1 MEHTSSTLA
10 SAGKENTRPWVTKP
24 TAVPKTPT
32 ARVGV
37 NNPGRTA
44 AATTSK
50 RAAAAGRSG
59 GRGSALSLRA
69 DGNGGGPSSALRA
82 KTTAAAS
89 SAVRRKRQGEEIADV
104 SNSSG
109 DFTGPQRV
117 RINSNSV
124 PADIS
129 LSFWSLP
136 ASTPDSKSGGGRL
149 TSKTVT
155 KGTAAG
161 GKSASAS
168 TRKRARGGGTPQ
180 AVETTVTTAATRA
193 EARHQASKWSSGAT
207 ASTTATGSS
216 ASDPSAAAKTDRAAA
231 AATAKVD
238 SVPSN
243 PFGTDIS
250 HILSWKPAPRQ
261 NAAGSDGT
269 GGSPTTGSAST
280 NTTPE
285 AGSKQEQHS
294 STGGPS
300 TQQPTAAATG
310 SFGRSSASSS
320 FMTVAS
326 SGDGSRGRT
335 AGGVGEEAGVGA
347 AGRPRTRAPPLKSF
361 AKWPPAR
368 TTPTEMGTATVSAR
382 PAISSLEALRVR
394 VVKKVGEKSDDGDD
408 GGGGPSS
415 DDDGD
420 DDGDDDDSFEVDLKL
435 EAYDAEVRRRSADAA
450 VAPRP
455 GAVESRSSSISAG
468 ARPPSRFRTTSAA
481 ETAPGALITATA
493 GASHEG
499 GSRAGGLPGTG
510 AGPAAA
516 AASVEEKAPSE
527 PAVSGTSAPRGPAS
541 SVITTHDLGA
551 NGCGNRGRG
560 FLERGGS
567 GGGGGGGGPL
577 WRSAS
582 GTGGARDEAGMY
594 EVAEED
600 EDMSLTIGTGSG
612 RPMVPVM
619 TGGGAGSGGNLRG
632 RRQGGGNAA
641 SRNGTGVAAQDPGG
655 TAAAAAALPVCEHS
669 PLSACVSSSSS
680 SSSSDPR
687 VFSAEEGGSKGDLR
701 ANVGSKWTDN
711 SDRGG
716 GSAGS
721 EGLGD
726 GGSSSS
732 GLLGIGGRGCS
743 FDKPGNVVAF
753 DQSSVSHKRSWSE
766 VMVNGVLY
774 LKTAQIGRGGSSK
787 VFRVVA
793 PDCEML
799 ALKVVKVDN
808 HAENAKG
815 LLDSYSNEIE
825 LLKSL
830 QGNRF
835 IINLENSEVDRR
847 RGLIYIVLELGETD
861 LDQLMRQY
869 KANIASSRADPKA
882 LGLFPGGLDANFVRV
897 IWQQML
903 KAVQAM
909 HEQRVVHG
917 DLKPANFV
925 FVKGSL
931 KLIDFGI
938 AKAIS
943 NDTTNISRDSRVG
956 TMNYMC
962 PEAFEDTGNGELDP
976 ATGSQKPVIKQGR
989 PSDIWSLGCILYQMA
1004 HGKTP
1009 FSHLGML
1016 NKIRA
1021 ITDPTHAIA
1030 FSDLEDGFLVET
1042 LRACLRRDPSERAS
1056 IGGTDGLLSHPY
1068 LHPTAARDAA
1078 NALAVRANA
1087 LAARANARAADLEKT
1102 LETKAEERVE
1112 GVKRELS
1119 ARYEEMVAAEVTKA
1133 VAAEQAK
1140 QMAGLSI
1147 AKSALKHIIAN
1158 TVRVL
1163 HAEKYSGGSSL
1174 DRANLDRI
1182 TGLVIDLG
1190 RGGGGGIQ
1198 ATGTRQ

>member
-1 MEHTSSTLA
+1 
-10 SAGKENTRPWVTKP
+10 
-24 TAVPKTPT
+24 
-32 ARVGV
+32 
-37 NNPGRTA
+37 
-44 AATTSK
+44 
-50 RAAAAGRSG
+50 
-59 GRGSALSLRA
+59 
-69 DGNGGGPSSALRA
+69 
-82 KTTAAAS
+82 
-89 SAVRRKRQGEEIADV
+89 
-104 SNSSG
+104 
-109 DFTGPQRV
+109 
-117 RINSNSV
+117 
-124 PADIS
+124 
-129 LSFWSLP
+129 
-136 ASTPDSKSGGGRL
+136 
-149 TSKTVT
+149 
-155 KGTAAG
+155 
-161 GKSASAS
+161 
-168 TRKRARGGGTPQ
+168 
-180 AVETTVTTAATRA
+180 
-193 EARHQASKWSSGAT
+193 
-207 ASTTATGSS
+207 
-216 ASDPSAAAKTDRAAA
+216 
-231 AATAKVD
+231 
-238 SVPSN
+238 
-243 PFGTDIS
+243 
-250 HILSWKPAPRQ
+250 
-261 NAAGSDGT
+261 
-269 GGSPTTGSAST
+269 
-280 NTTPE
+280 
-285 AGSKQEQHS
+285 
-294 STGGPS
+294 
-300 TQQPTAAATG
+300 
-310 SFGRSSASSS
+310 
-320 FMTVAS
+320 MTVAS
-326 SGDGSRGRT
+326 SGDRSRGGRT
-335 AGGVGEEAGVGA
+335 AGGVDEEASAGA
-347 AGRPRTRAPPLKSF
+347 AGRPSTRAPPVKS
-361 AKWPPAR
+361 
-368 TTPTEMGTATVSAR
+368 GTATASAR

-394 VVKKVGEKSDDGDD
+394 VVKKVGEKSDDGGD
-408 GGGGPSS
+408 GGGGRSS
-415 DDDGD
+415 DEDGDDEDDDG
-420 DDGDDDDSFEVDLKL
+420 DSFEVDLKL

-450 VAPRP
+450 AAPRP
-455 GAVESRSSSISAG
+455 GAVESRSSSVSAG
-468 ARPPSRFRTTSAA
+468 TRPPSRLRPPSAAA
-481 ETAPGALITATA
+481 ETAPGALTTATA

-499 GSRAGGLPGTG
+499 GSRAGGLPRTG
-510 AGPAAA
+510 AGPAAV
-516 AASVEEKAPSE
+516 AASVEEEKAPSE
-527 PAVSGTSAPRGPAS
+527 PAVSGTAAPGDPAS
-541 SVITTHDLGA
+541 SVATTHDRGA
-551 NGCGNRGRG
+551 NGGGSRGRG

-567 GGGGGGGGPL
+567 GLL

-582 GTGGARDEAGMY
+582 GTGGARGKAGGGMHQ
-594 EVAEED
+594 VAEED

-619 TGGGAGSGGNLRG
+619 TAGGAGSGGNLRG
-632 RRQGGGNAA
+632 LSQGGENSA
-641 SRNGTGVAAQDPGG
+641 SRNGTGVAAQNPGG
-655 TAAAAAALPVCEHS
+655 TPAATALPVGEES
-669 PLSACVSSSSS
+669 PWSTCGSSSSRG
-680 SSSSDPR
+680 PG
-687 VFSAEEGGSKGDLR
+687 VFSAEGGGLKGDLTPQ
-701 ANVGSKWTDN
+701 VGSERTDK

-716 GSAGS
+716 GGAGS

-726 GGSSSS
+726 GASSSS

-743 FDKPGNVVAF
+743 FDKPGKVVAF
-753 DQSSVSHKRSWSE
+753 DHSSVSHKRSWSE

-808 HAENAKG
+808 HAENAKA

-1021 ITDPTHAIA
+1021 ITDPNHAIA

-1042 LRACLRRDPSERAS
+1042 LRACLRRDPAERAS
-1056 IGGTDGLLSHPY
+1056 IGGADGLLSHPY
-1068 LHPTAARDAA
+1068 LHPTAARASLEGTLNAKLDAA
-1078 NALAVRANA
+1078 NALSVRANA
-1087 LAARANARAADLEKT
+1087 LTARANARAADLEKT
-1102 LETKAEERVE
+1102 LETKAGERVE

-1119 ARYEEMVAAEVTKA
+1119 ARYEELVAAEVTKA
-1133 VAAEQAK
+1133 VAEEQAK

-1198 ATGTRQ
+1198 APGTRQ